1 MATRRSSSN
10 RSSEN
15 SENFDSSENSES
27 PKSPKSPKSPT
38 TTPKSLKKQPKGY
51 IWISDGN
58 ILTKTTPHELGHG
71 ATKTVY
77 LSEYSSGF
85 GFEINEIPEK
95 EDEFKPNKYAI
106 AEIKP
111 KKTPSFTD
119 DEMNSIYDELKL
131 QMEFAN
137 DGKATKVLGLL
148 LELPDG
154 TSFVAYTQE
163 GILHEL
169 TLTPNPSV
177 CYILMER
184 CGFVTSNYSRSY
196 GQTKSIWKINPRDPR
211 VVVQQV
217 IDCINH
223 IVDIKKMIFYDFKEL
238 NVCLSPE
245 DQVIALDFDRHFCK
259 YLREVNWRYYDIRPA
274 TQVEVA
280 KGYMFLLFS
289 CEYYKHIHNPKQEIV
304 DALYEGIQQL
314 KIDTY
319 LEQIC
324 RFSEMGRKNLL
335 HYLIHR
341 DDKDKSIPSLVQY
354 IEVNYL
360 EQMKPKPKPKPKRGK
375 ATKLGGT
382 ITITKKTKRRMNRR
396 TKKHY

>member
-1 MATRRSSSN
+1 MATRQSSSN

-15 SENFDSSENSES
+15 SESYASSES
-27 PKSPKSPKSPT
+27 PKSPKSPT
-38 TTPKSLKKQPKGY
+38 TPPKSLKKQPKGY

-58 ILTKTTPHELGHG
+58 ILTKTNPHELGHG

-85 GFEINEIPEK
+85 GFDINEIAEK

-148 LELPDG
+148 LESPDG

-163 GILHEL
+163 DILHEL

-184 CGFVTSNYSRSY
+184 CGFVTSNYSLSY

-245 DQVIALDFDRHFCK
+245 NQVIALDFDRHFCK
-259 YLREVNWRYYDIRPA
+259 YLREVNWRSYNIQPA
-274 TQVEVA
+274 SQVEVA

-341 DDKDKSIPSLVQY
+341 DDKNKAIPSLVQY

-382 ITITKKTKRRMNRR
+382 ITKKTKRRMKRK

>member
-10 RSSEN
+10 RSSK
-15 SENFDSSENSES
+15 SSSS
-27 PKSPKSPKSPT
+27 P
-38 TTPKSLKKQPKGY
+38 KKQPKGY
-51 IWISDGN
+51 IWINTAN

-77 LSEYSSGF
+77 LSEYSSDEF
-85 GFEINEIPEK
+85 VFDINEIQGEG
-95 EDEFKPNKYAI
+95 DEFNANKYAI
-106 AEIKP
+106 ARIQP
-111 KKTPSFTD
+111 RNKKQFTD
-119 DEMNSIYDELKL
+119 DEMNSIYDELEL
-131 QMEFAN
+131 QMDFART
-137 DGKATKVLGLL
+137 GKATKILGLL
-148 LELPDG
+148 LKFPDN
-154 TSFVAYTQE
+154 TIAIAYTE
-163 GILHEL
+163 EEILHEL
-169 TLTPNPSV
+169 TLTPNPRV

-196 GQTKSIWKINPRDPR
+196 GQTKSIWKINRDPR

-223 IVDIKKMIFYDFKEL
+223 IVDEKKMVFYDFKEL
-238 NVCLSPE
+238 NVCVSPE
-245 DQVIALDFDRHFCK
+245 NQIIALDFDRHFCK
-259 YLREVNWRYYDIRPA
+259 YLREVDWRYYNIQPA
-274 TQVEVA
+274 TQVDVA

-314 KIDTY
+314 NIDTY

-341 DDKDKSIPSLVQY
+341 DDKNKAIPSLVQY

-360 EQMKPKPKPKPKRGK
+360 EQMKPKPKPKHKRGRG
-375 ATKLGGT
+375 TKGGQGT
-382 ITITKKTKRRMNRR
+382 KGKGTKKR
-396 TKKHY
+396 Y